1 MSKNHFV
8 GLDCGASKILYQK
21 ASFNF
26 DLDLV
31 IPSGNSIERSY
42 SNNKNWIESFEPVSI
57 QTQLKQFSKNVIV
70 ITSEEESQGKVIIE
84 EIKKLLALT
93 DQNNSSICFPG
104 LKSNEGVCVMK
115 NGPRIP
121 FFKKKLNLNQHIFND
136 SDCCTIGEWKSSI
149 GCMINIKNAI
159 YIGGGTGIADGII
172 MNGKILN
179 FNDNSDLKRSWEM
192 GFNDSTI
199 ESQISPGG
207 MIKTLNTK
215 FNKNI
220 KNLDEFLESKESLTI
235 LKNASKAL
243 SSLIQSRTNFFR
255 LNGLEPE
262 IVVIGQRL
270 GLFLN
275 ELKEEIQE
283 MFYQSSKIPLKF
295 STDRRTAALG
305 AIYKMIKYQK

>member
-31 IPSGNSIERSY
+31 IPSGNSIERLY

-93 DQNNSSICFPG
+93 DQNNLSICFPG

-121 FFKKKLNLNQHIFND
+121 FLKKKLNLNQHIFND

-235 LKNASKAL
+235 LKNASEAL

-305 AIYKMIKYQK
+305 AIYKMIKY

>member
-1 MSKNHFV
+1 MNYKN
-8 GLDCGASKILYQK
+8 K
-21 ASFNF
+21 
-26 DLDLV
+26 
-31 IPSGNSIERSY
+31 
-42 SNNKNWIESFEPVSI
+42 
-57 QTQLKQFSKNVIV
+57 
-70 ITSEEESQGKVIIE
+70 GKVLRKQILSAAINAGKGHVPPAFSWV
-84 EIKKLLALT
+84 EIGMAL
-93 DQNNSSICFPG
+93 F
-104 LKSNEGVCVMK
+104 
-115 NGPRIP
+115 
-121 FFKKKLNLNQHIFND
+121 
-136 SDCCTIGEWKSSI
+136 
-149 GCMINIKNAI
+149 
-159 YIGGGTGIADGII
+159 Y
-172 MNGKILN
+172 GKILN

-270 GLFLN
+270 GLFLS

-295 STDRRTAALG
+295 SIDRRTAALG
-305 AIYKMIKYQK
+305 AIYKMIKY

>member
-8 GLDCGASKILYQK
+8 GLDCGASKILFQK
-21 ASFNF
+21 ASYNL

-31 IPSGNSIERSY
+31 IPFGNSIEVLY
-42 SNNKNWIESFEPVSI
+42 SNNKDWIKNFSPVPI
-57 QTQLKQFSKNVIV
+57 QNQLKQFSKNSI
-70 ITSEEESQGKVIIE
+70 ILTPEEESQGGVIIE
-84 EIKKLLALT
+84 EIEKLLALT

-104 LKSNEGVCVMK
+104 LKSDEGVCIMV

-121 FFKKKLNLNQHIFND
+121 FFNKLLNLHQHILND

-149 GCMINIKNAI
+149 GCMINIENAI
-159 YIGGGTGIADGII
+159 YIGGGTGIADGMI
-172 MNGKILN
+172 MNGEIIN
-179 FNDNSDLKRSWEM
+179 FNEHTNLKRSWEI

-207 MIKTLNTK
+207 MIETFNTK
-215 FNKNI
+215 FNRNI
-220 KNLDEFLESKESLTI
+220 KNLDEFIESKESLTI

-243 SSLIQSRTNFFR
+243 SYLVENRINFFR
-255 LNGLEPE
+255 LNDLEPE
-262 IVVIGQRL
+262 LVVIGQRL
-270 GLFLN
+270 GLFLSG
-275 ELKEEIQE
+275 LKKEIQE
-283 MFYQSSKIPLKF
+283 MFYQSSKVPLKF

>member
-31 IPSGNSIERSY
+31 IPSGNSIERLY

-121 FFKKKLNLNQHIFND
+121 FFKKKLNLKQHIFND

-243 SSLIQSRTNFFR
+243 SSLIQSRTNLFR

-305 AIYKMIKYQK
+305 AIYKMIKY

>member
-1 MSKNHFV
+1 M
-8 GLDCGASKILYQK
+8 
-21 ASFNF
+21 
-26 DLDLV
+26 
-31 IPSGNSIERSY
+31 Y
-42 SNNKNWIESFEPVSI
+42 SNNKNWIKNFKPVEI
-57 QTQLKQFSKNVIV
+57 ETQLKQFSKNVIV
-70 ITSEEESQGKVIIE
+70 LTSEEESQGKIIVE

-121 FFKKKLNLNQHIFND
+121 FLKKQLNLDQHIFND

-149 GCMINIKNAI
+149 GCMINVKNAI

-179 FNDNSDLKRSWEM
+179 FNDNIDLKRSWEID
-192 GFNDSTI
+192 FNDSTI

-207 MIKTLNTK
+207 MIRSLNTK

-220 KNLDEFLESKESLTI
+220 KNLDQFLESKESLTI
-235 LKNASKAL
+235 LKSASKAL
-243 SSLIQSRTNFFR
+243 SSLIESRTDFFR

-270 GLFLN
+270 GLFLS
-275 ELKEEIQE
+275 ELKKEIQE
-283 MFYQSSKIPLKF
+283 MFYQSSKVPLKF

-305 AIYKMIKYQK
+305 AIYKMIKY

>member
-31 IPSGNSIERSY
+31 IPSGNSIERLY

-57 QTQLKQFSKNVIV
+57 QTQLKQFSKNIIV
-70 ITSEEESQGKVIIE
+70 ITSEEESQGEVIIE

-104 LKSNEGVCVMK
+104 LKSNEGVFVMK

-121 FFKKKLNLNQHIFND
+121 FLKKKLNLNQHIFND

-243 SSLIQSRTNFFR
+243 SSLIQSRTNFFS

-270 GLFLN
+270 GLFLS

-305 AIYKMIKYQK
+305 AIYKMIKY

>member
-31 IPSGNSIERSY
+31 IPSGNSIEKLY

-93 DQNNSSICFPG
+93 DQNNLSICFPG

-121 FFKKKLNLNQHIFND
+121 FLKKKLNLNQHIFND

-220 KNLDEFLESKESLTI
+220 RNLEEFLESKESLTI

-305 AIYKMIKYQK
+305 AIYKMIKY

>member
-31 IPSGNSIERSY
+31 IPSGNSIERLY

-121 FFKKKLNLNQHIFND
+121 FLKKKLNLKQHIFND

-270 GLFLN
+270 GLFLS

>member
-31 IPSGNSIERSY
+31 IPSGNSIERLY
-42 SNNKNWIESFEPVSI
+42 SNNKDWIENFSPVPV
-57 QTQLKQFSKNVIV
+57 QAQLKQFSKDSI
-70 ITSEEESQGKVIIE
+70 ILTSEEISQGKVIIE
-84 EIKKLLALT
+84 EIKKLLDFT
-93 DQNNSSICFPG
+93 GQNNLSICFPG

-179 FNDNSDLKRSWEM
+179 FNDNSDLKRSWE
-192 GFNDSTI
+192 
-199 ESQISPGG
+199 
-207 MIKTLNTK
+207 L
-215 FNKNI
+215 
-220 KNLDEFLESKESLTI
+220 
-235 LKNASKAL
+235 
-243 SSLIQSRTNFFR
+243 SLIH
-255 LNGLEPE
+255 
-262 IVVIGQRL
+262 I
-270 GLFLN
+270 
-275 ELKEEIQE
+275 
-283 MFYQSSKIPLKF
+283 
-295 STDRRTAALG
+295 
-305 AIYKMIKYQK
+305 

>member
-8 GLDCGASKILYQK
+8 GLDCGASKILSQK
-21 ASFNF
+21 ASFNL

-31 IPSGNSIERSY
+31 IPFGNSIEVLY
-42 SNNKNWIESFEPVSI
+42 SNNKDWIENFSPVPV
-57 QTQLKQFSKNVIV
+57 QAQLKQFSKNSI
-70 ITSEEESQGKVIIE
+70 ILTSEEISQGKVIIE
-84 EIKKLLALT
+84 EIKKLLDFT
-93 DQNNSSICFPG
+93 GQNNLSICFPG
-104 LKSNEGVCVMK
+104 LKSNEGICVMA

-121 FFKKKLNLNQHIFND
+121 RFKKLLNLDQHIFND
-136 SDCCTIGEWKSSI
+136 SDCCTLGEWKSSI
-149 GCMINIKNAI
+149 GCMINVKNAI

-179 FNDNSDLKRSWEM
+179 FNDNTDLKRSWEID
-192 GFNDSTI
+192 FNDSTI

-207 MIKTLNTK
+207 MIRSLNTK

-235 LKNASKAL
+235 LKSASKAL
-243 SSLIQSRTNFFR
+243 SSLIESRTDFFR

-270 GLFLN
+270 GLFLS
-275 ELKEEIQE
+275 ELKKEIQE
-283 MFYQSSKIPLKF
+283 MFYQSSKVPLKF

-305 AIYKMIKYQK
+305 AIYKMIKY

>member
-21 ASFNF
+21 ASFDF

-31 IPSGNSIERSY
+31 IPSGNSIERLY

-93 DQNNSSICFPG
+93 DQNNLSICFPG
-104 LKSNEGVCVMK
+104 LKSNEGACVMK

-121 FFKKKLNLNQHIFND
+121 FLKKKLNLNQHIFND

-220 KNLDEFLESKESLTI
+220 RNLDEFLESKESLTI
-235 LKNASKAL
+235 LKNASEAL
-243 SSLIQSRTNFFR
+243 SSLIQSRTNLFR

-305 AIYKMIKYQK
+305 AIYKMIKY

>member
-31 IPSGNSIERSY
+31 IPSGNSIERLY

-93 DQNNSSICFPG
+93 DQNNLSICFPG

-121 FFKKKLNLNQHIFND
+121 FLKKKLNLNQHIFND

-220 KNLDEFLESKESLTI
+220 RNLDEFLESKESLTI
-235 LKNASKAL
+235 LKNASEAL
-243 SSLIQSRTNFFR
+243 SSLIQSRTNLFR

-305 AIYKMIKYQK
+305 AIYKMIKY

>member
-8 GLDCGASKILYQK
+8 GLDCGASKILSQK
-21 ASFNF
+21 ASFNL

-31 IPSGNSIERSY
+31 IPFGNSIEVLY
-42 SNNKNWIESFEPVSI
+42 SNNKDWIENFSPVPV
-57 QTQLKQFSKNVIV
+57 QAQLKQFSKDSI
-70 ITSEEESQGKVIIE
+70 ILTSEEISQGKVIIE
-84 EIKKLLALT
+84 EIKKLLDFT
-93 DQNNSSICFPG
+93 GQNNLSICFPG
-104 LKSNEGVCVMK
+104 LKSNEGICVMA

-121 FFKKKLNLNQHIFND
+121 RFKKLLNLDQHIFND
-136 SDCCTIGEWKSSI
+136 SDCCTLGEWKSSI
-149 GCMINIKNAI
+149 GCMINVKNAI

-179 FNDNSDLKRSWEM
+179 FNDNIDLKRSWEID
-192 GFNDSTI
+192 FNDSTI

-207 MIKTLNTK
+207 MIRSLNTK

-235 LKNASKAL
+235 LKSASKAL
-243 SSLIQSRTNFFR
+243 SSLIESRTDFFR

-270 GLFLN
+270 GLFLS
-275 ELKEEIQE
+275 ELKKEIQE
-283 MFYQSSKIPLKF
+283 MFYQSSKVPLKF

-305 AIYKMIKYQK
+305 AIYKMIKY

>member
-8 GLDCGASKILYQK
+8 GLDCGASKILSQK

-31 IPSGNSIERSY
+31 IPLGNAIERLY
-42 SNNKNWIESFEPVSI
+42 SNNKNWIKNFKPVEI
-57 QTQLKQFSKNVIV
+57 KTQLKQFSKNSIV
-70 ITSEEESQGKVIIE
+70 LTSEEESQGKVIIE

-93 DQNNSSICFPG
+93 DQNNLSICFPG

-121 FFKKKLNLNQHIFND
+121 FFKKQLNLDQHIFND

-149 GCMINIKNAI
+149 GCMINLKNAI

-172 MNGKILN
+172 MNGKILD
-179 FNDNSDLKRSWEM
+179 FNDNIELKRSWEID
-192 GFNDSTI
+192 FNNSTI

-207 MIKTLNTK
+207 MIRSLNTK

-235 LKNASKAL
+235 LKSASKAL
-243 SSLIQSRTNFFR
+243 SSLIEIRTDFFR
-255 LNGLEPE
+255 LYGFEPE
-262 IVVIGQRL
+262 VVVIGQRL
-270 GLFLN
+270 GLFLS
-275 ELKEEIQE
+275 ELKQEIQE
-283 MFYQSSKIPLKF
+283 MFYQSSKVPLKF

-305 AIYKMIKYQK
+305 AIYKMIKY

>member
-8 GLDCGASKILYQK
+8 GLDCGASKILSQK
-21 ASFNF
+21 ASFNL

-31 IPSGNSIERSY
+31 IPFGNSIEVLY
-42 SNNKNWIESFEPVSI
+42 SNNKNWIENFSPVPI
-57 QTQLKQFSKNVIV
+57 QAQLKQFSKNSI
-70 ITSEEESQGKVIIE
+70 ILTSEEISQGKVIIE
-84 EIKKLLALT
+84 EIKKLLDLT
-93 DQNNSSICFPG
+93 GQNNSSICFPG
-104 LKSNEGVCVMK
+104 LKSNEGICVMA

-121 FFKKKLNLNQHIFND
+121 RFKKLLNLDQHIFND
-136 SDCCTIGEWKSSI
+136 SDCCTLGEWKSSI
-149 GCMINIKNAI
+149 GCMINVKNAI

-172 MNGKILN
+172 MNGKIIN
-179 FNDNSDLKRSWEM
+179 FNDNSDLKRSWEI

-207 MIKTLNTK
+207 MIKTFNTK

-243 SSLIQSRTNFFR
+243 SSLIQSRTNFFK

-270 GLFLN
+270 GLFLS

>member
-8 GLDCGASKILYQK
+8 GLDCGASKILSQK

-31 IPSGNSIERSY
+31 IPLGNAIERLY
-42 SNNKNWIESFEPVSI
+42 SNNKNWIKNFKPVEI
-57 QTQLKQFSKNVIV
+57 KTQLKQFSKNSIV
-70 ITSEEESQGKVIIE
+70 LTSEEESQGKVIIE
-84 EIKKLLALT
+84 EIKKLLSLT
-93 DQNNSSICFPG
+93 DQNNLSICFPG

-121 FFKKKLNLNQHIFND
+121 FFKKQLNLDQHIFND

-149 GCMINIKNAI
+149 GCMINLKNAI

-172 MNGKILN
+172 MNGKILD
-179 FNDNSDLKRSWEM
+179 FNDNIELKRSWEID
-192 GFNDSTI
+192 FNNSTI

-207 MIKTLNTK
+207 MIRSLNTK

-235 LKNASKAL
+235 LKSASKAL
-243 SSLIQSRTNFFR
+243 SSLIEIRTDFFR
-255 LNGLEPE
+255 LYGFEPE
-262 IVVIGQRL
+262 VVVIGQRL
-270 GLFLN
+270 GLFLS
-275 ELKEEIQE
+275 ELKQEIQE
-283 MFYQSSKIPLKF
+283 MFYQSSKVPLKF

-305 AIYKMIKYQK
+305 AIYKMIKY

>member
-1 MSKNHFV
+1 
-8 GLDCGASKILYQK
+8 
-21 ASFNF
+21 
-26 DLDLV
+26 
-31 IPSGNSIERSY
+31 
-42 SNNKNWIESFEPVSI
+42 
-57 QTQLKQFSKNVIV
+57 
-70 ITSEEESQGKVIIE
+70 
-84 EIKKLLALT
+84 
-93 DQNNSSICFPG
+93 
-104 LKSNEGVCVMK
+104 MK

-121 FFKKKLNLNQHIFND
+121 FLKKQLNLDQHIFND

-149 GCMINIKNAI
+149 GCMINVKNAI

-179 FNDNSDLKRSWEM
+179 FNDNIDLKRSWEID
-192 GFNDSTI
+192 FNDSTI

-207 MIKTLNTK
+207 MIRSLNTK

-235 LKNASKAL
+235 LKSASKAL
-243 SSLIQSRTNFFR
+243 SSLIESRTDFFR

-270 GLFLN
+270 GLFLS
-275 ELKEEIQE
+275 ELKKEIQE
-283 MFYQSSKIPLKF
+283 MFYQSSKVPLKF

-305 AIYKMIKYQK
+305 AIYKMIKY

>member
-1 MSKNHFV
+1 MSENHFV
-8 GLDCGASKILYQK
+8 GLDCGASKILSQK

-31 IPSGNSIERSY
+31 IPLGNAIERLY
-42 SNNKNWIESFEPVSI
+42 SNNKNWIKNFKPVEI
-57 QTQLKQFSKNVIV
+57 ETQLKQFSKNGIV
-70 ITSEEESQGKVIIE
+70 LTSEEESQGKIIVE

-121 FFKKKLNLNQHIFND
+121 FLKKQLNLDQHIFND
-136 SDCCTIGEWKSSI
+136 SDWCKIGEWKSSI
-149 GCMINIKNAI
+149 GCMINVKNAI

-179 FNDNSDLKRSWEM
+179 FNDNIDLKRSWEID
-192 GFNDSTI
+192 FNDSTI

-207 MIKTLNTK
+207 MIRSLNTK

-235 LKNASKAL
+235 LKSASKAL
-243 SSLIQSRTNFFR
+243 SSLIESRTDFFR

-270 GLFLN
+270 GLFLS
-275 ELKEEIQE
+275 ELKKEIQE
-283 MFYQSSKIPLKF
+283 MFYQSSKVPLKF

-305 AIYKMIKYQK
+305 AIYKMIKY